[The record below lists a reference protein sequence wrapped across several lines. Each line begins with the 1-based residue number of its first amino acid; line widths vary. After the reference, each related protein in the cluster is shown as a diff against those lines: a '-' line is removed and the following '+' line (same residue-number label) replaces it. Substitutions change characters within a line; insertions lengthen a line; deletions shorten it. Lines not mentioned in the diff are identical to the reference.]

1 MQRDRFTQA
10 SSSNSGNKMQIIQKP
25 CPDRA
30 LPKSK
35 TVSQSQ
41 GEDES
46 NISHM
51 HRFQQISVPRQVELS
66 IPAGS
71 FTTVTQETSK
81 SQGLIDIF
89 PPPENKSLIHHKWII
104 KGVFLGKAVE
114 PRGEDCKHGGN
125 PRLPMIFHVKRDP
138 WFLRRLERP
147 QISRELWFYILSELG
162 KRRRNPVN
170 PFKVCLC
177 FKKKPIPYIILL
189 DPKDKREIGRQV
201 TRDSTEYSKTSL
213 GVSMHGVSF
222 MLMAQ
227 RQVAWWTPGK
237 ADTEH
242 NHEPFPYGVSVI

>member
-1 MQRDRFTQA
+1 MQRDRFTQV

-30 LPKSK
+30 LPKSR

-51 HRFQQISVPRQVELS
+51 HRLQQISILRQVELS
-66 IPAGS
+66 IQAGS
-71 FTTVTQETSK
+71 FTTVTQATSK

-89 PPPENKSLIHHKWII
+89 PPPENKSVIHHKWII

-114 PRGEDCKHGGN
+114 QRGKDCKHGGN
-125 PRLPMIFHVKRDP
+125 PRLPMIFHVKLDP

-170 PFKVCLC
+170 PFKVFLC
-177 FKKKPIPYIILL
+177 CEKKPIPYIILL
-189 DPKDKREIGRQV
+189 TPRRTRE
-201 TRDSTEYSKTSL
+201 K
-213 GVSMHGVSF
+213 
-222 MLMAQ
+222 
-227 RQVAWWTPGK
+227 
-237 ADTEH
+237 
-242 NHEPFPYGVSVI
+242 